1 MVEWLTR
8 LIAALSIPG
17 SNPTAATFFYFIAIN
32 SETIKLINRL
42 LKIFKMKI
50 MQILVIF

>member
-8 LIAALSIPG
+8 LMAALSIPG
-17 SNPTAATFFYFIAIN
+17 LNLTAATFFYFIAIN
-32 SETIKLINRL
+32 LETIKLINKL

-50 MQILVIF
+50 MHNLVIF